1 MKIILSENKNFDFGG
16 LLYFF
21 REAWDD
27 AVDLDVVV
35 VRALEEV
42 LLVLLAGLG
51 QERRL
56 SLAAAATLV
65 KIVVG
70 VYKS

>member
-35 VRALEEV
+35 GALEEV

-70 VYKS
+70 VHKS